1 MIRSRILLAVVA
13 VLVAAAPVAP
23 AVAASPPWTAA
34 GTTVVIDETSVP
46 MSALTPPF
54 FAFAPAAGN
63 GVITGYLNVTDT
75 TATALPGWNYLELS
89 AFDNSPQSQVS
100 ATLFQ
105 LDKCTGAVT
114 AICQAVS
121 TDAAVTKCSRCALN
135 AQLDFTLYDY
145 YVTVNIYRSSTAL
158 APKFYAVRLI
168 D

>member
-1 MIRSRILLAVVA
+1 MIRSRILLAVFA
-13 VLVAAAPVAP
+13 VLIAAAPAL
-23 AVAASPPWTAA
+23 AAAPPWTAA
-34 GTTVVIDETSVP
+34 GTTVVIDESSVP
-46 MSALTPPF
+46 LAALTPPF
-54 FAFAPAAGN
+54 FGFAPGVGN

-135 AQLDFTLYDY
+135 AQLDFNLYDY
-145 YVTVNIYRSSTAL
+145 YVTVNVYRSSTAL

-168 D
+168 EN